1 MLVLSR
7 KIGETIVV
15 PGCDLTITVVKV
27 KGHRVRL
34 GLSAPADVLIQ
45 RAEIARLD
53 IPGATTGMSD
63 RTRAASEVACH
74 PR

>member
-7 KIGETIVV
+7 RIGEQIVV

-34 GLSAPADVLIQ
+34 GLSAPEDVLIQ

-53 IPGATTGMSD
+53 IPGAATGVSD
-63 RTRAASEVACH
+63 HTRAASEVTYH